1 MNVELILPPKG
12 NTIDGFP
19 VWRALPRIKRR
30 SIGPFVFLDQ
40 MGPTAFEAG
49 KYLDVAP
56 HPHIGLSTITW
67 LIEGE
72 ILHRDSLGSE
82 LVIRSGEVNWMTAG
96 AGIVHSERS
105 PDAQRHAGARVFG
118 MQAWT
123 ALPKDREDTDPSF
136 QHYPAD
142 AIPEMTGDG
151 ATASLIVGRGWG
163 EQSPVVAQSETL
175 YAQIVLEP
183 GGELDLPDA
192 PERAI
197 YVATGAVSID
207 GSAPVEAP
215 CLAVLTRDARTVSA
229 DRPSLVMLLGGE
241 PLDGPRAMDWN
252 FVSSDPAK
260 IDAARDRW
268 IARDFPTVPGDDGYT
283 PYPSRDAPPK
293 PSGA

>member
-1 MNVELILPPKG
+1 MTVELILPPKG

-40 MGPTAFEAG
+40 MGPTAFDAG

-82 LVIRSGEVNWMTAG
+82 LVIRPGEVNWMTAG

-105 PDAQRHAGARVFG
+105 PDAQRHAGARIFG

-123 ALPKDREDTDPSF
+123 ALPKDREDTAPSF
-136 QHYPAD
+136 QHYPSRT
-142 AIPEMTGDG
+142 IPEVTGDG
-151 ATASLIVGRGWG
+151 ATASLIVGSGWG

-175 YAQIVLEP
+175 YAQIVLAAD
-183 GGELDLPDA
+183 GNMDLPDA
-192 PERAI
+192 QERAI

-207 GSAPVEAP
+207 GGSPIVAP
-215 CLAVLTRDARTVSA
+215 CLAVLGKDARTISA
-229 DRPSLVMLLGGE
+229 DRSSLVMLLGGE

-260 IDAARDRW
+260 IATARERW
-268 IARDFPTVPGDDGYT
+268 LARDFPTVPGDNGYT
-283 PYPSRDAPPK
+283 PYPSRNTN
-293 PSGA
+293 